1 MLGLARGEGAR
12 VGVVSG
18 DGRAVV
24 GKRSRGRE
32 KVLHGYV
39 WCRLPAQTVV
49 VGEVGVWGKG

>member
-1 MLGLARGEGAR
+1 MLGLARGEGAG
-12 VGVVSG
+12 VGGVSG

-24 GKRSRGRE
+24 SKRSRGRE

-49 VGEVGVWGKG
+49 VG